1 LDVYYFY
8 MNVDQIR
15 KDTLGCDSVI
25 HFNNAGASLVPKQVA
40 AATRDY
46 ISQEETTGGYE
57 LAALKK
63 GEAELFYK
71 YAAQLLHCN
80 SNNIAFTGSA
90 TDSYNRALSS
100 IPFKQSDVILL
111 TQNDYPSNFIAFIS
125 LQKRFGIKI
134 VLVDN
139 TVTGEIDL
147 IDLERKLQQYK
158 PVLLSVSHV
167 PTSSGLVQ
175 PAEAIGKIV
184 KKYDTLYLLDACQSL
199 GQMDVDVIKIGA
211 DFVSG
216 TFRKF
221 LRGPRGAGLLYVS
234 DNVIASG
241 LELLLPDFRGAEWTS
256 VDGYKARPDA
266 KRFENWELSFALLLG
281 ATEALKYILDI
292 GIQNIEAR
300 NHLLSQ
306 KLRQELASIENVR
319 LQDRGVNQCNIITF
333 TLPVHTEDTVIKYFS
348 DNGINIYTSAKSG
361 SLIDF
366 EQKGIEWVVRVSP
379 HYYNTEAEIETF
391 INVLKTLV

>member
-1 LDVYYFY
+1 LDVYIVY
-8 MNVDQIR
+8 MNIEQIR
-15 KDTLGCDSVI
+15 KNTLGCDSVI

-40 AATRDY
+40 AAIRDY
-46 ISQEETTGGYE
+46 ITQEETTGGYE
-57 LAALKK
+57 LAAKK
-63 GEAELFYK
+63 QDEAELFYS

-80 SNNIAFTGSA
+80 RDNIAFTGSA

-100 IPFKQSDVILL
+100 IPFKDGDVILL
-111 TQNDYPSNFIAFIS
+111 TQNDYPSNFIAFLS

-134 VLVDN
+134 ILVDN

-147 IDLERKLQQYK
+147 IDLERKLQQHN
-158 PVLLSVSHV
+158 PVVLSVSHI

-175 PAEAIGKIV
+175 PAEAIGNIV

-199 GQMDVDVIKIGA
+199 GQMDVDVTKIGA

-234 DNVIASG
+234 DKVLASG

-256 VDGYKARPDA
+256 VDEYKARPNA
-266 KRFENWELSFALLLG
+266 KRFENWETSFALLLG
-281 ATEALKYILDI
+281 ATEALKYILEI

-300 NHLLSQ
+300 NRLLSQ
-306 KLRQELASIENVR
+306 KLRQELATIKNIQ
-319 LQDRGVNQCNIITF
+319 LQDRGIIQCNIITF
-333 TLPVHTEDTVIKYFS
+333 TLPGHTEDAFIKYFS

-366 EQKGIEWVVRVSP
+366 EQKGIEWVARLSP
-379 HYYNTEAEIETF
+379 HYYNTEAEIDTF
-391 INVLKTLV
+391 INVLKKLV